1 MPKIPTFEARGSIEQ
16 LSGTTSNIQLGLN
29 NNLASALAPVTQAV
43 VNHAVKENALQNQ
56 AEALRLE
63 NKFIVEM
70 NEVQNTINTDERFAT
85 NKILANEYLNEKSD
99 FLIKKYRSL
108 ATNRNVQD
116 KFSTY
121 GLAETQK
128 AIFRTDSQI
137 SKNILLDLNNGYLEA
152 KQNYL
157 NTALTNGE
165 FDAATLT
172 TDLLNLTNNTWKD
185 QISPPLLEK
194 MLNGIPNEIDMYG
207 AVKLIQDDPK
217 TALMQL
223 KDDNFFTNLDVD
235 ERLTLQG
242 EAKKLLAP
250 RIDADWKDVLA
261 GATKG
266 KKIEFDME
274 FAKEVLPPDVIDG
287 MVKQKKN
294 YRCYCR

>member
-16 LSGTTSNIQLGLN
+16 LSGTTSNIQVGLN
-29 NNLASALAPVTQAV
+29 NNLASALAPITKTV
-43 VNHAVKENALQNQ
+43 VNYAVKENALQNQ

-99 FLIKKYRSL
+99 SLIKKYRSL
-108 ATNRNVQD
+108 ATNGNVQD

-223 KDDNFFTNLDVD
+223 KDDNFFINLDVD

-242 EAKKLLAP
+242 EAKKILAP
-250 RIDADWKDVLA
+250 RIADDWRDVLA
-261 GATKG
+261 ASTKG

-274 FAKEVLPPDVIDG
+274 FAKRSFTT
-287 MVKQKKN
+287 
-294 YRCYCR
+294 RCY

>member
-108 ATNRNVQD
+108 ATNGNVQD

-266 KKIEFDME
+266 KK
-274 FAKEVLPPDVIDG
+274 
-287 MVKQKKN
+287 
-294 YRCYCR
+294 